1 MGVYSVSP
9 YGAGTV
15 YGSLSL
21 SQFAADFVIRPQGYG
36 GLFLSWSLPGGAW
49 SDLRLVRSSY
59 GHPTSISDGVTL
71 VDEDSESAP
80 TSFMDSGLRSGR
92 FYYYT
97 MFVYATSDG
106 RWVPAAKAMGLV
118 VADHSYDNTMWDLL
132 PQVYRTY
139 DANYAEGT
147 EEGPLR
153 RFMGLLG
160 YQMDRTRTEIDTL
173 LQTSNIDRVSGG
185 LLPALGNSL
194 GVGYEPELGMR
205 ISRSLVSNA
214 IHLTKTKGTVLGV
227 EGAAST
233 YTNFGADAVVGKN
246 LLLDINHS
254 GWVEGATGH
263 WLTTNATLDAYTEA
277 EHTPAVPGS
286 GTLRVLATGAGD
298 VTVDSGSHAGFTL
311 VPISPGTEYTASLY
325 VQTASTTRTVNI
337 SLTFYAADGT
347 ALTTT
352 DGTAAADSTGWVRRS
367 VTATSGAT
375 AQWAAIT
382 ATITGSVA
390 DEEHRFSAAQIEA
403 GGTAT
408 DWESARQVHVYF
420 DPVRTNLVP
429 NPSLEVDTSGWA
441 AGAST
446 ALARSTAQ
454 AKSGAASLSLTRTG
468 TVGDASAA
476 TTTGAGG
483 MTVEAGEAYTASAH
497 VLPDT
502 AVRNVR
508 VDIVWYTDAG
518 AVVSTSAGAAVTEV
532 GGEWV
537 RVSTTATAPG
547 TAARAAV
554 IVVAEGAAVGE
565 THYVDGV
572 LFEQTEF
579 LKSYF
584 DASLFPP
591 SDYLWAS
598 TEHASSSFHYPRRT
612 LKDSRLADV
621 LPQYVPA
628 GTTIQTH
635 YGEAV
640 PASAI

>member
-1 MGVYSVSP
+1 MGVYSVST
-9 YGAGTV
+9 YGEGT
-15 YGSLSL
+15 YGFLSP
-21 SQFAADFVIRPQGYG
+21 SQFATNFSIQPQDYDS
-36 GLFLSWSLPGGAW
+36 LFLTWTPPSGTW

-59 GHPTSISDGVTL
+59 GHPTSVSDGVIL
-71 VDEDSESAP
+71 IEEPSDNAP
-80 TSFMDSGLRSGR
+80 TSLLDSGLRSGR

-97 MFVYATSDG
+97 MFVYATSDA
-106 RWVPAAKAMGLV
+106 RWVPAARAMGLV
-118 VADHSYDNTMWDLL
+118 IADHSYDDAMWDLL
-132 PQVYRTY
+132 PQVYKTY
-139 DANYAEGT
+139 DADYAGAMDD
-147 EEGPLR
+147 GPLR

-173 LQTSNIDRVSGG
+173 LQTSNLDLVSGD
-185 LLPALGNSL
+185 LLPALANSL

-205 ISRSLVSNA
+205 ISRSLVNNA
-214 IHLTKTKGTVLGV
+214 IHLAKTKGTVVGV
-227 EGAAST
+227 EGTAST

-246 LLLDINHS
+246 LLLDVNHS
-254 GWVEGATGH
+254 GWAEGALGH
-263 WLTTNATLDAYTEA
+263 WLVANATLDAYTEA
-277 EHTPAVPGS
+277 EHPPAVAGS

-298 VTVDSGSHAGFTL
+298 VTVDSGSHADLTL
-311 VPISPGTEYTASLY
+311 VPISPSTEYTASLY
-325 VQTASTTRTVNI
+325 VQAASTARTVNV

-347 ALTTT
+347 PLTTT
-352 DGTAAADSTGWVRRS
+352 DGTAAANTTGWVRRS

-375 AQWAAIT
+375 AAWAAIT
-382 ATITGSVA
+382 VTITGPVA

-429 NPSLEVDTSGWA
+429 NPSLEVNTSGWA

-446 ALARSTAQ
+446 SIARSTAQ
-454 AKSGAASLSLTRTG
+454 ARSGAASLSLTRTG
-468 TVGDASAA
+468 TVGDASAS
-476 TTTGAGG
+476 TTVGAGG

-497 VLPDT
+497 LLPDT
-502 AVRNVR
+502 TARNVR
-508 VDIVWYTDAG
+508 VDITWYTDAG
-518 AVVSTSAGAAVTEV
+518 TVVSTSAGAAVIEV

-537 RVSTTATAPG
+537 RVSTTATAPE

-554 IVVAEGAAVGE
+554 VVVAEGAAVSE
-565 THYVDGV
+565 VHYADAV

-591 SDYLWAS
+591 SDHLWAG
-598 TEHASSSFHYPRRT
+598 TEHASASFHYPRRT